1 MYILVRLLKGY
12 PKPLFYKFPDTLNK
26 KNLIGKIVKV
36 PIKNNMLPALV
47 LKVYNSLPSSVN
59 FEIRETIG
67 LEKFPT
73 DPLYNNFIKKI
84 SEFYFI
90 KPIHFYQRI
99 KKFLFQSN
107 KKNQSRQTNID
118 DTSFHLKKPIKKISL
133 TQEQKNVVNYIEQFI
148 ENTKYAPILLHG
160 ATGSGK
166 TEIYKKLIVQ
176 SIKKNQSVILLLPEV
191 SLSLQFQNLLKNQLP
206 KDISIIGFHS
216 ASKASEK
223 KYLWQ
228 RLLEGKPTLI
238 IGVHL
243 PILLPISN
251 LGLIIVDEEHE
262 TGFQEKKHPKINS
275 KELAIWRANYYKI
288 PILLG
293 SATPSLNSL
302 FNVNKNNWK
311 LFQLKKRFSGNFP
324 KIKQVF
330 FDNKNQ
336 KRRKN
341 FWITR
346 ELENEIKQ
354 TLEKKE
360 QTIIYLNRRGY
371 SFFVQCKNCGFIFEC
386 PNCSVSLTLHKK
398 TNEPEHLRCHYCDY
412 QKNMPLSCPEC
423 ELDGRKHFLKK
434 GIGTQQVVT
443 ILQNLFPDA
452 KIERA
457 DLDSTS
463 KKRSWRETVEK
474 FENGE
479 LDILVGT
486 QTITKGY
493 HFPKVTL
500 VGILWADLNLHF
512 PVFNASETTL
522 QQLIQVAGRAGRQCS
537 ESKVIVQTMQN
548 HYIFNHLNEQDYLN
562 FCKKELELRK
572 EINYPP
578 FGRLVQIELKNTN
591 SMELE
596 AEAHKLCE
604 NLHKI
609 NNDQNLDIQIL
620 GPARPVVHRIQKTE
634 SRQIF
639 LKTKNFQKVHFLLEN
654 IDLSSIKS
662 HCFVVPTP

>member
-1 MYILVRLLKGY
+1 
-12 PKPLFYKFPDTLNK
+12 
-26 KNLIGKIVKV
+26 
-36 PIKNNMLPALV
+36 
-47 LKVYNSLPSSVN
+47 
-59 FEIRETIG
+59 
-67 LEKFPT
+67 
-73 DPLYNNFIKKI
+73 
-84 SEFYFI
+84 
-90 KPIHFYQRI
+90 
-99 KKFLFQSN
+99 
-107 KKNQSRQTNID
+107 
-118 DTSFHLKKPIKKISL
+118 
-133 TQEQKNVVNYIEQFI
+133 
-148 ENTKYAPILLHG
+148 
-160 ATGSGK
+160 
-166 TEIYKKLIVQ
+166 
-176 SIKKNQSVILLLPEV
+176 
-191 SLSLQFQNLLKNQLP
+191 
-206 KDISIIGFHS
+206 
-216 ASKASEK
+216 
-223 KYLWQ
+223 
-228 RLLEGKPTLI
+228 
-238 IGVHL
+238 
-243 PILLPISN
+243 
-251 LGLIIVDEEHE
+251 
-262 TGFQEKKHPKINS
+262 
-275 KELAIWRANYYKI
+275 
-288 PILLG
+288 LLG